1 MADYSWFNRRY
12 QRSIDHLRPWSGNP
26 RLNPEEQHVN
36 LRDFVEDII
45 QEDGDKANFI
55 DLVRSIAT
63 NGFIPADPI
72 VVWKDAKYLIN
83 DFISSFWRARIL
95 TSPEQFVNYELLSNK
110 GMKKIE
116 EYTKQ
121 QNGANR
127 IMLVISN
134 HLPKEVNLVR
144 QQEDWLDIS

>member
-1 MADYSWFNRRY
+1 MIVIVFYILFIIVFAMIKKVNAFDAFKLIMAV
-12 QRSIDHLRPWSGNP
+12 I
-26 RLNPEEQHVN
+26 VN
-36 LRDFVEDII
+36 LE
-45 QEDGDKANFI
+45 K
-55 DLVRSIAT
+55 DLVNLFGQDI
-63 NGFIPADPI
+63 
-72 VVWKDAKYLIN
+72 KYLIN

-127 IMLVISN
+127 IMFVISN

-144 QQEDWLDIS
+144 QQEDWLDLS